1 MPRWATE
8 ELDSVDQPQLWA
20 GVGRVEAK
28 DVADVAVESF
38 VVDVVVAAADVVVVV
53 VDVVAEDDA
62 PAFVAAVAVEEPY

>member
-38 VVDVVVAAADVVVVV
+38 VVDAVVAAADVVVV

>member
-1 MPRWATE
+1 MPRWATV

-53 VDVVAEDDA
+53 DVVAEDDA